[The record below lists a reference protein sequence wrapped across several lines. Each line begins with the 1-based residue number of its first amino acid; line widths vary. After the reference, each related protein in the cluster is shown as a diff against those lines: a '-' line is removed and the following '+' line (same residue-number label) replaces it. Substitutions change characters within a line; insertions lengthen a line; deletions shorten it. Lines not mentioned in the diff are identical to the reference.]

1 MAQNPSEG
9 KLIYH
14 ITHINN
20 LPSILK
26 VGLLSRKKL
35 LRNPSLS
42 FTDIA
47 DSEILS
53 KREQYKEA
61 LSQYVLF
68 HFFAKNPFDG
78 AVCKKYGSENMVII
92 SVRRDICERK
102 NYQIIP
108 SHPLDTDTPDIY
120 PYFKGFNLVHWNILD
135 DKEHRDYHDPEIRK
149 ACMAECIVKDCVPI
163 SDFAFIYVSNEK
175 AEDEILKMQ
184 NAYLIKDKL
193 RVMSTMFPK
202 SR

>member
-61 LSQYVLF
+61 LSQYVSN
-68 HFFAKNPFDG
+68 KN
-78 AVCKKYGSENMVII
+78 A
-92 SVRRDICERK
+92 
-102 NYQIIP
+102 
-108 SHPLDTDTPDIY
+108 
-120 PYFKGFNLVHWNILD
+120 
-135 DKEHRDYHDPEIRK
+135 
-149 ACMAECIVKDCVPI
+149 A
-163 SDFAFIYVSNEK
+163 
-175 AEDEILKMQ
+175 DEILKMQ
-184 NAYLIKDKL
+184 NAYLIKDKI
-193 RVMSTMFPK
+193 RVMSTMFPQG
-202 SR
+202 R